1 MKRINKNK
9 GTKTKKT
16 NKVIDLILLIIFTI
30 LTVWLII
37 NIISLSNI
45 ENILRIIV
53 IIVLVIILGLLAI
66 FRKKKKLLCRIII
79 IILSLGYGVLNF
91 TFYKVYDSLNS
102 ITEKVETKGI
112 CLVTYLEDVKDIKDI
127 TKDDIAILGS
137 SMDEHFY
144 EMAEDV
150 IKEEKLKNKLVE
162 YEGYFE
168 IIDALL
174 NKEIKYAF
182 LPENYNDI
190 YNATSG
196 EDEPKELG
204 FNVLYTEQKVIK
216 VEKEEIN
223 TKMLDEPFT
232 ILLMGTDVILDSYN
246 ADTLMVLSVNPKTLK
261 ATMLSIPRDTY
272 TTIACTGGKHKINSS
287 GWYGD
292 SCVVKTVSKYLNV
305 DIDYYAKIN
314 FLGIVDLVNN
324 LGGIEVDV
332 PYALCEQNSKRQFG
346 EHMIYVDAGKQTL
359 NGEQA
364 LALSRNRHYWS
375 GMCPKKYT
383 TDGNR
388 NDITRGLNQQ
398 LVIKAILSKLMSV
411 RDLNSF
417 YSILDTVGNNMT
429 TNMPKETILSFYNVG
444 KEIVKRLNTTNTDEI
459 ININRLQFKSYSTRI
474 LISGLELSMI
484 VNYDESVKYI
494 TNEMKKTLGL
504 VKEENITDFSFD
516 VNEDYDPDKVKY
528 SKLTSN
534 LQLLPNFVGKNISE
548 ALSYCNSKGLK
559 CESSGTNSNGVIAT
573 QSIGAKTDIS
583 TIRNKTILFGIST
596 PVVDNTPDIDEK
608 PENNTESTKPPKDD
622 VTDNNTGNN
631 DGTGNDS
638 GNGSE
643 ENTEENSK
651 PSTDNN
657 SGTDKE
663 DNTGNDNKEEVAPPS
678 NEEKPGE
685 GGENNEK
692 EEN

>member
-9 GTKTKKT
+9 KTKNKKIT
-16 NKVIDLILLIIFTI
+16 NIIDLILLIIFTI
-30 LTVWLII
+30 LTIWLII
-37 NIISLSNI
+37 NIIGLSNI

-53 IIVLVIILGLLAI
+53 IIVLVLILGLLVI

-79 IILSLGYGVLNF
+79 IILSLGYGILNY

-112 CLVTYLEDVKDIKDI
+112 CLVTSLEDVKDIKDI
-127 TKDDIAILGS
+127 TKEDIAILGS

-144 EMAEDV
+144 EMASDV
-150 IKEEKLKNKLVE
+150 LKEEKLKNKLVE

-196 EDEPKELG
+196 EEEPKELG

-314 FLGIVDLVNN
+314 FLGIVDLVNT
-324 LGGIEVDV
+324 LGGIEVEV

-346 EHMIYVDAGKQTL
+346 EHMIYVDAGMQTL

-417 YSILDTVGNNMT
+417 YGILDTIGNNMT

-444 KEIVKRLNTTNTDEI
+444 KEIVKKLNTTNTDEI

-504 VKEENITDFSFD
+504 VKTENITKFSFD
-516 VNEDYDPDKVKY
+516 INEDYDPDKVKY
-528 SKLTSN
+528 NKLSSS
-534 LQLLPNFVGKNISE
+534 LQLLPNFVGKNINE

-559 CESSGTNSNGVIAT
+559 CESSGTNSSGVIAT

-583 TIRNKTILFGIST
+583 TIKNKTIIFGISA
-596 PVVDNTPDIDEK
+596 PIVDTKPEINEK
-608 PENNTESTKPPKDD
+608 PENNTNTTKPPKDE
-622 VTDNNTGNN
+622 VTDNNNSDNNSTG
-631 DGTGNDS
+631 DS
-638 GNGSE
+638 SDN
-643 ENTEENSK
+643 NTEQDNK

-657 SGTDKE
+657 TSTDKE
-663 DNTGNDNKEEVAPPS
+663 DNKQDNTGNNNKEEVTPPS
-678 NEEKPGE
+678 NEGNTDE
-685 GGENNEK
+685 GGDSNEK
-692 EEN
+692 ED